1 MKKFNIALAIEVGE
15 IFTADFISMTILIIC
30 ICFPIIFMVW
40 LGIHN
45 YRETGNVFQQTVE
58 TNSIEPK
65 LSPEK
70 IAEVRTMSLD
80 IIKMEIKHLELVN
93 CDSFGKDQLQKNE
106 YYHALK
112 KQEAFL
118 TGKVIRKK
126 KSCQDVIEQAKNR
139 MNTSDPFQADLSPDP
154 TLNNK

>member
-1 MKKFNIALAIEVGE
+1 MMQSNIVLAID
-15 IFTADFISMTILIIC
+15 IFGLSAADFISMAILAIC
-30 ICFPIIFMVW
+30 MCFPVIFMVW

-45 YRETGNVFQQTVE
+45 YRETGRIFQQTVE

-70 IAEVRTMSLD
+70 IAEIRTMSLD

-118 TGKVIRKK
+118 TGQVIHKK
-126 KSCQDVIEQAKNR
+126 KNYQNVIEQAKNR

-154 TLNNK
+154 TLDNK